1 MIVNCASRIT
11 GVNAM
16 NQLAAPLQGLRILVV
31 EDDALIALDCQQSLQ
46 DAGAIQVEIAKSMS
60 EVSLLLSHTSF
71 DIAVIDIFL
80 GAETGIPI
88 AELMVNAGAA
98 FVFCS
103 GATIEIELPSA
114 LKGAVTI
121 QKPYST
127 SGLINVIRASAIQ
140 AGRFPQADPTA

>member
-1 MIVNCASRIT
+1 
-11 GVNAM
+11 M
-16 NQLAAPLQGLRILVV
+16 NQLVAPLQGLRILVV

-46 DAGAIQVEIAKSMS
+46 DAGATQVEIAKSMR
-60 EVSLLLSHTSF
+60 EVSVQLSHTRF

-88 AELMVNAGAA
+88 AELMVKVGAA

-103 GATIEIELPSA
+103 GATIEVELPGV
-114 LKGAVTI
+114 LKGAVMI

-140 AGRFPQADPTA
+140 AGRFPQAGSIA